1 MNFVYSILN
10 HMKNNSEFN
19 KKLVIVISFLL
30 CLLDVHLITD
40 EDIAN
45 NSSFAAKIAS
55 ITDPAHRL
63 K

>member
-1 MNFVYSILN
+1 MEGWSLCLSEMNYL
-10 HMKNNSEFN
+10 KTGYTSEG
-19 KKLVIVISFLL
+19 
-30 CLLDVHLITD
+30 LLDVHLITD